1 MSSRRARRHTAAAL
15 GGRFASI
22 VGLALL
28 LGLPAPATAEPL
40 QQRLGGA
47 SGLLSPYEQ
56 ELLELVNERRARHG
70 RPRVVAS
77 RGLTAAAEL
86 HTERMIRRGFF
97 EHEAPGEPNF
107 WRRIERFY
115 PSRGYEYWA
124 VGENLV
130 YGQPSLEPEEAL
142 REWLASPTHRRS
154 VLSAQWREAG
164 LAVRHASTAP
174 GEFEGDPVTLVTLD
188 LGVRR
193 G

>member
-1 MSSRRARRHTAAAL
+1 VSSRRGRRHAAAAL
-15 GGRFASI
+15 GRRFATI
-22 VGLALL
+22 VGFALL

-40 QQRLGGA
+40 QQRPRGT
-47 SGLLSPYEQ
+47 SGLLNPYEQ
-56 ELLELVNERRARHG
+56 QLLELVNEARARHG
-70 RPRVVAS
+70 RQRVVAS

-86 HTERMIRRGFF
+86 HTERMVRRGFF

-115 PSRGYEYWA
+115 PSRGYDYWA

-142 REWLASPTHRRS
+142 REWLASPSHRRS

-164 LAVRHASTAP
+164 LAVRHASVAP
-174 GEFEGDPVTLVTLD
+174 GEFEGDPVTVVTLD